1 MAKRDI
7 AEFERTR
14 SLGAKRTKDKSER
27 ELPAPKKKVAKRKKA
42 S

>member
-14 SLGAKRTKDKSER
+14 SLGAKRAKDKSER
-27 ELPAPKKKVAKRKKA
+27 ELPKPKKVVKRKKA